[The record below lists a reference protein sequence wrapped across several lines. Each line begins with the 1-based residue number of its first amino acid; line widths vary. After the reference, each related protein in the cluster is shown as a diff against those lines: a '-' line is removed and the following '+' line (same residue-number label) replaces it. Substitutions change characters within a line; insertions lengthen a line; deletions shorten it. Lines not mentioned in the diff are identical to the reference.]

1 MLLIVGAFLLMLRL
15 EVEFIVVA
23 SIVDVSKT
31 RSKHLIFFFFFSRG
45 GAAGYSADYLVF
57 FILFDRKQIRYAKI
71 ARTYLFIYR
80 DFKNLRITIKR
91 TEI

>member
-31 RSKHLIFFFFFSRG
+31 RSKHLIFFFFFPGEGRRDIQPIIS
-45 GAAGYSADYLVF
+45 SFLFYL
-57 FILFDRKQIRYAKI
+57 IGNKYGMQKSH
-71 ARTYLFIYR
+71 ARIYLFTAIS
-80 DFKNLRITIKR
+80 RILG
-91 TEI
+91 